1 MARALLVLI
10 VALPSLAVALRPLL
24 RRLRSPP
31 PRDVTV
37 VKLGGSAITD
47 KARFETLDEAGLRA
61 AAEAVRRCVA
71 DGRRVVV
78 VHGAGS
84 FGHFQAREHGVSRGG
99 DGDSWRLGLAVTRR
113 SVTKLNGLVVDALAR
128 AGVPAVAV
136 AAFPRVATRRRE
148 LRATRATAAFVA
160 DALRLADDGFT
171 PVLHGDAVLDDAQR
185 CAIVSG
191 DALLRRCA
199 ADLAAR
205 GRLAAVCFL
214 TDVDGVFTR
223 PPAEPGAAL
232 VADVVV
238 DGAGAARLDLET
250 SAAAHDVTGGIRAK
264 IDAAAAVAAATRAP
278 VDIVRATS
286 AADVDA
292 ALRGARPPRGTRIRP
307 ET

>member
-1 MARALLVLI
+1 MARTLVILI

-24 RRLRSPP
+24 RRLRTPP

-71 DGRRVVV
+71 DGARP
-78 VHGAGS
+78 GA
-84 FGHFQAREHGVSRGG
+84 
-99 DGDSWRLGLAVTRR
+99 
-113 SVTKLNGLVVDALAR
+113 
-128 AGVPAVAV
+128 PAVAV
-136 AAFPRVATRRRE
+136 AAPRVATRRRE

-160 DALRLADDGFT
+160 DALRLADAGFT

-185 CAIVSG
+185 HRAG

-223 PPAEPGAAL
+223 PPAEPGAAPSP
-232 VADVVV
+232 VV
-238 DGAGAARLDLET
+238 DGAAPRAST
-250 SAAAHDVTGGIRAK
+250 SARPPRPTTSRAASARRSTPRRPSPRR
-264 IDAAAAVAAATRAP
+264 RAP
-278 VDIVRATS
+278 WTSSRARRD
-286 AADVDA
+286 ADA

-307 ET
+307 AT

>member
-1 MARALLVLI
+1 MARTLVILI

-113 SVTKLNGLVVDALAR
+113 RRRGPACGRHPREDRRRGGRRRGDAR
-128 AGVPAVAV
+128 A
-136 AAFPRVATRRRE
+136 
-148 LRATRATAAFVA
+148 
-160 DALRLADDGFT
+160 
-171 PVLHGDAVLDDAQR
+171 
-185 CAIVSG
+185 
-191 DALLRRCA
+191 
-199 ADLAAR
+199 
-205 GRLAAVCFL
+205 
-214 TDVDGVFTR
+214 
-223 PPAEPGAAL
+223 
-232 VADVVV
+232 
-238 DGAGAARLDLET
+238 
-250 SAAAHDVTGGIRAK
+250 
-264 IDAAAAVAAATRAP
+264 

-307 ET
+307 AT